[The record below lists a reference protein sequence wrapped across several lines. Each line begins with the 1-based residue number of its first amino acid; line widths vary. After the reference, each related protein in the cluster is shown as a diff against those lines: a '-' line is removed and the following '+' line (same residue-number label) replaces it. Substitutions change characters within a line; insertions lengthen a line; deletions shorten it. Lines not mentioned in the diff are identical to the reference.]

1 MYSNGCTLYKRTKN
15 QPIEK
20 QKKMKTENDD
30 ICDSLFTHSN
40 GLSNSILKSN

>member
-1 MYSNGCTLYKRTKN
+1 MLYIVQTNQKPTNWKTK
-15 QPIEK
+15 K
-20 QKKMKTENDD
+20 LKTENDD